1 MSDDDKALVRRW
13 LAEGDK
19 DNPIINN
26 TVKLI
31 QTESNRLKQY
41 LHALPQAAL
50 ECPTPCERWSVGDM
64 IAHLVWFA
72 QTYGGMMARGLHGDL
87 SAPDGFPDAGKLS
100 GPESQELYAMGS
112 IALRHALGA
121 GLLPAFNERYDWLN
135 EMLQRIGPEDWHKPC
150 YHTSGLRSVESF
162 LPTIIQELAVHEWDI
177 RSSLGPAP
185 PLSAESLP
193 VLMAK
198 LPLDKPPTNRRPWR
212 TPFPTW
218 YDPSRPVRYRFDV
231 SGAGGAKLDIVVEG
245 DTPRL
250 KAAGEGPADLYVT
263 GDTSTFV
270 LMVYDRL
277 SLDWAIS
284 TGNFTAEG
292 ALELVVGFDRWL
304 AAQ

>member
-1 MSDDDKALVRRW
+1 
-13 LAEGDK
+13 
-19 DNPIINN
+19 
-26 TVKLI
+26 
-31 QTESNRLKQY
+31 
-41 LHALPQAAL
+41 
-50 ECPTPCERWSVGDM
+50 M

-72 QTYGGMMARGLHGDL
+72 QTYGGMMERGLHGDL

-112 IALRHALGA
+112 IELRHALGA

-250 KAAGEGPADLYVT
+250 EAAGEGPADLSVT

>member
-1 MSDDDKALVRRW
+1 MDL
-13 LAEGDK
+13 
-19 DNPIINN
+19 NN
-26 TVKLI
+26 NTTVKLI
-31 QTESNRLKQY
+31 QAESKRLKQY

-72 QTYGGMMARGLHGDL
+72 QTYGGMLERGLHGDL
-87 SAPDGFPDAGKLS
+87 SAPDGFPDAGHLS
-100 GPESQELYAMGS
+100 GPEVQELYAMGS
-112 IALRHALGA
+112 IDLRHVLGV

-135 EMLQRIGPEDWHKPC
+135 ETLKRIGPEDWKKPC

-162 LPTIIQELAVHEWDI
+162 LPTIIQEWAIHEWDI

-185 PLSAESLP
+185 TLSADSLP

-212 TPFPTW
+212 TPFPTGH
-218 YDPSRPVRYRFDV
+218 DRSQPIRYRFALR
-231 SGAGGAKLDIVVEG
+231 GPGGAKLDIVVEG
-245 DTPRL
+245 DKPRL
-250 KAAGEGPADLYVT
+250 EVAGEGPADLSLT

-292 ALELVVGFDRWL
+292 DLELVVGFDRWL